1 MWIEVKSTSQESY
14 PFVVTNMRTNQPISY
29 NVVKVHHNPGA
40 FSSIYFKLEPHLG
53 EWGEE
58 GDFIRVGID
67 ENAPNGWVILPPELP
82 LVELNTAMDINEVIS
97 LPNMWPDE
105 EISITQQ
112 PPDSC
117 YPEGSWRIYFP
128 FQVYEDIVLWG
139 TLEAF
144 TDNQEGPV
152 YMRSVF
158 GHQLMATEGAR
169 YSFSMTEDPGRC
181 VRVVPTNV
189 AGTQFE
195 ALEFCLPQ
203 EEIVDAGLSNEHD
216 SGVERPVDAGMIA
229 KLDAGLLRSSDG
241 GPLDGDQE
249 IDAGFSD
256 IATQDGSDAGQNSG
270 EEEEDGCN
278 CTQTVYPSPWALTFL
293 TVLLLLRRR
302 RYYR

>member
-1 MWIEVKSTSQESY
+1 MKNIITIAALCALFKSAAVLPCSGTPPSLGEVNLSRDEMPRSAPLWIEVKSTSQESY

-117 YPEGSWRIYFP
+117 YPEGSWQFIFP
-128 FQVYEDIVLWG
+128 FK
-139 TLEAF
+139 F
-144 TDNQEGPV
+144 TKTSYYGEPWKHLRIIKKV
-152 YMRSVF
+152 
-158 GHQLMATEGAR
+158 
-169 YSFSMTEDPGRC
+169 RC
-181 VRVVPTNV
+181 ICVP
-189 AGTQFE
+189 
-195 ALEFCLPQ
+195 CLG
-203 EEIVDAGLSNEHD
+203 IN
-216 SGVERPVDAGMIA
+216 
-229 KLDAGLLRSSDG
+229 
-241 GPLDGDQE
+241 
-249 IDAGFSD
+249 
-256 IATQDGSDAGQNSG
+256 
-270 EEEEDGCN
+270 
-278 CTQTVYPSPWALTFL
+278 
-293 TVLLLLRRR
+293 
-302 RYYR
+302 